1 MAKLSKK
8 KIKELE
14 EIARQIRVLSLKITS
29 RAKAGHPGGSL
40 SVAEI
45 ITALYFHKMSYNPKN
60 PKWEERDRFILSK
73 GHGCPAQYA
82 ALALLGVIPI
92 RELNRLRE
100 IDSMLQGHPDRNKT
114 PGIETVTGTLGQG
127 FSVACGMALAAKL
140 DRRRYKV
147 YAVLGDGEL
156 QEGIVWEAAMFAGF
170 HKLNNLVA
178 IVDHNKCQND
188 GFIWEIMD
196 VTPIAEKFKAFRWN
210 TCEIDGHN
218 IKEII
223 EALAKADKS
232 DRPTAIIADTVKGKG
247 VSFMEHKPEWHGK
260 ALPKELLEK
269 ALKELGEI

>member
-14 EIARQIRVLSLKITS
+14 EIARQIRVLSLKMTS

-40 SVAEI
+40 SAAEI
-45 ITALYFHKMSYNPKN
+45 IAALYFHKMRYNPAD
-60 PKWEERDRFILSK
+60 PKWPERDRFILSK
-73 GHGCPAQYA
+73 GHSCPAQYA

-100 IDSMLQGHPDRNKT
+100 VDSMLQGHPDRNKT

-140 DRRRYKV
+140 DGRKHKI

-188 GFIWEIMD
+188 GYIKDIMD

-210 TCEIDGHN
+210 ACEIDGHN

-223 EALAKADKS
+223 EALDKADKS
-232 DRPTAIIADTVKGKG
+232 DKPTVIIADTVKGKG